1 MRSRKRAV
9 AGPQRARILRLVGPA
24 DVRPALRRIEA
35 ETSVSRVLHVASA
48 ELVELF
54 DASFASV
61 SRVIGDLLVELAGY
75 RRTGEPHPLELFLV
89 TDYPL
94 TQEVIEGGEPR
105 VVRRADP
112 GADPAEAA
120 LLERLGFDS
129 LLMLPLRSHGKSW
142 GLVEVYADEDRIFP
156 QEEVERA
163 LQIVARVGE
172 VVAALEH
179 RV

>member
-1 MRSRKRAV
+1 M
-9 AGPQRARILRLVGPA
+9 LE
-24 DVRPALRRIEA
+24 RIEA
-35 ETSVSRVLHVASA
+35 ETSVSRVLQIACGT
-48 ELVELF
+48 LVELF

-61 SRVIGDLLVELAGY
+61 SRVIGDLLVELSGY
-75 RRTGEPHPLELFLV
+75 RRSGEEHPLELFLV

-94 TQEVIEGGEPR
+94 TQEVIEAGEPR

-129 LLMLPLRSHGKSW
+129 LLMLPLRSHGQSW
-142 GLVEVYADEDRIFP
+142 GLVEIYSDEDRVFP
-156 QEEVERA
+156 EARIEQARA
-163 LQIVARVGE
+163 IVAHVGE
-172 VVAALEH
+172 VLAVLER